1 MFYAKFISNGQE
13 HAELY
18 SDFQKYFADTFSPDT
33 VLMELIDFTIHG
45 KTYSDRKRS
54 LYDIAVAWSNSDS
67 AGLYLDELCDIDD
80 WFFRMGKRYG
90 MREEFKENAIGY

>member
-33 VLMELIDFTIHG
+33 VLMEFIDFTIHG

-67 AGLYLDELCDIDD
+67 AGLYLDE
-80 WFFRMGKRYG
+80 
-90 MREEFKENAIGY
+90 IGRATSELQSRI